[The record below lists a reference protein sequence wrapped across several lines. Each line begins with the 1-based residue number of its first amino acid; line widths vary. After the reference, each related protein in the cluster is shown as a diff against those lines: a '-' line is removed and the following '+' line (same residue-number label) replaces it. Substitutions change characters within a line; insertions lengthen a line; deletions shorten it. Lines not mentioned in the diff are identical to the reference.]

1 MKKRVVT
8 IYIHDEDTE
17 QMIRA
22 IIAEL
27 DLDAAM
33 SVIQAMHAEAY
44 KLLETRARLRHFRK
58 PLTVRSFDSSG
69 NLLMKWDTS
78 GWMFGEDSPERGEPD
93 AIVFEDARGRKAS
106 VRVEITK

>member
-8 IYIHDEDTE
+8 IHVHDEDTE
-17 QMIRA
+17 QTIRA
-22 IIAEL
+22 SIAEL
-27 DLDAAM
+27 DWDAST

-44 KLLETRARLRHFRK
+44 KLLQTRARLRHFRK

-69 NLLMKWDTS
+69 NLLMKFDAS
-78 GWMFGEDSPERGEPD
+78 GWTFGEDSPERGESNT
-93 AIVFEDARGRKAS
+93 IVFEDARGRKAS